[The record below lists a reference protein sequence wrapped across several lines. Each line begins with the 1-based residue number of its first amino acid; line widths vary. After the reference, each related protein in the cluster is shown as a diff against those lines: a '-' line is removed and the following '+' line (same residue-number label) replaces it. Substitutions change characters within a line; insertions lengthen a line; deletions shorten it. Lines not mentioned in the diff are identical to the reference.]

1 MHIILFNDDLCICQ
15 VHWFVHLRWF
25 VHFLS
30 WIGRK
35 TIPDFVVVGNLINLL
50 LTFVICAIFLHVY
63 FKLWLKESVLMFKE
77 CSAATLSAQL
87 EIVFKD
93 TSWPKILHVKTEFHL
108 TFLHGQTVSRL
119 LMEKKVGMFLKTKI
133 GYYIEKFPKI
143 AVKHFCMPSSFC
155 PLEVTFLKI
164 ANVIYCR
171 CFFLCVPFWCWT
183 TCDFL
188 FSAK

>member
-1 MHIILFNDDLCICQ
+1 MFEEVFKLYFLFLLDILGITFLIEILFVQ
-15 VHWFVHLRWF
+15 FVFIMHK
-25 VHFLS
+25 S
-30 WIGRK
+30 YNTCSNPWIFQPSFSK
-35 TIPDFVVVGNLINLL
+35 ILYEQKNSKVCVAANQQT
-50 LTFVICAIFLHVY
+50 A
-63 FKLWLKESVLMFKE
+63 
-77 CSAATLSAQL
+77 SAATLNAQL
-87 EIVFKD
+87 EVVFKD